1 MINLELELLTS
12 IEQEEKLNY
21 INLLGL
27 YSQHS
32 IFFVTY
38 EFVH

>member
-1 MINLELELLTS
+1 MFS
-12 IEQEEKLNY
+12 MVDEEKKTFFIK
-21 INLLGL
+21 INFFRHQGL

-38 EFVH
+38 KWAK